1 MGKTIITILLII
13 NFCKVRAISFFMFG
27 VISIVKQPRK
37 TTGHTNT
44 YMVSTSNQDRRFV
57 DINIKR
63 ILQQWD

>member
-13 NFCKVRAISFFMFG
+13 IFCKIRSVSFFMFG
-27 VISIVKQPRK
+27 VISIVNQPWK
-37 TTGHTNT
+37 ITGHTNT